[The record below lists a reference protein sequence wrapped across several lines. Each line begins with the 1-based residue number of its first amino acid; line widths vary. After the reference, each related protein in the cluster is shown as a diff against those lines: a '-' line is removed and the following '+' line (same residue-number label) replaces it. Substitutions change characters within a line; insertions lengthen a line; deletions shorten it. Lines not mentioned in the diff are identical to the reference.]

1 MRKHVLFLA
10 FSGLLAAFSMAQGDG
25 ISIQLDGTG
34 PDISGGS
41 HFVNLYGTSPELNGG
56 ILEVHFV
63 VTNTTGTDKQWKITR
78 KKINVPSSWID
89 QICWPPL
96 CYNASGDVYMTP
108 NSGGNPAPTIVN
120 GGNTTTDALLAELK
134 PRITPDLNNAGY
146 SIYRYYITD
155 VVSNAYVDSVD
166 LNVNFVL
173 GVTTAPK
180 PQAPAVSLSPNPAN
194 DHVTITLSN
203 DNNGSVRIT
212 DALGKVVMTEN
223 IYNGQKHL
231 NISDLKSGVYIV
243 LVESPGVKPLT
254 KKLIVRH

>member
-1 MRKHVLFLA
+1 MKKSLFFLFLSA
-10 FSGLLAAFSMAQGDG
+10 LLSTSVFAQGDG
-25 ISIQLDGTG
+25 ISIQLDGAG
-34 PDISGGS
+34 PDISGGT
-41 HFVNLYGTSPELNGG
+41 HFVNLYGTSPELSGG

-63 VTNTTGTDKQWKITR
+63 VTNTTGADKQWKITR

-120 GGNTTTDALLAELK
+120 GTNQTSDALLAELK
-134 PRITPDLNNAGY
+134 PRITPDLNNAAY

-155 VVSNAYVDSVD
+155 VVTNAYVDSVD
-166 LNVNFVL
+166 LNVNFTL
-173 GVTTAPK
+173 GVTNAPK
-180 PQAPAVSLSPNPAN
+180 PQVPAISLSPNPAN
-194 DHVTITLSN
+194 DHVTISLGN
-203 DNNGSVRIT
+203 DNNGTIRVT

-231 NISDLKSGVYIV
+231 NVSDLKSGVYIV
-243 LVESPGVKPLT
+243 IVESPGMKSLT